1 MPLTDTFIKQ
11 VKHKGTPIGERYAD
25 GGGLYL
31 LVKAAGKYWRM
42 DYRLHGNRRTLAVGV
57 YPIITLA
64 QARAARDAAKV
75 RLAQG
80 VDPSDQKRADKST
93 AAHAA
98 ATTVEAVALEF
109 LTLKKDSWSEA
120 HYTRESR
127 NIHKDLIP
135 WLGKR
140 PIADVTP
147 PELLAVLRKV
157 EARGAIES
165 AKRVKVTASGVW
177 GLAIATGRAERDVTL
192 DIAKAMQPSLK
203 GNLPALVKPAEVG
216 PLLRDMYAYTG
227 TPTVVA
233 ALKLASILF
242 QRPGNLRTMRWAD
255 IDLEAGLWTIPS
267 EDMKRNKAGKA
278 NGAPHLVPLPT
289 QAVEIIKSLQP
300 LNGGR
305 EFVFPGARDAR
316 DPMSEAAV
324 TVNHYGAMYPQLGES
339 RAQSLNSS
347 KPCIRISAG
356 ITPHRSHLNFCQYF
370 CQYFFK
376 LEYKICFKI
385 KTLRRLFGGRY
396 AKYRKT
402 RYQVTGSG
410 FFLGGTK

>member
-42 DYRLHGNRRTLAVGV
+42 DYRLHGNRRTLAIGV
-57 YPIITLA
+57 YPVITLA
-64 QARAARDAAKV
+64 QARATRDTAKA

-80 VDPSDQKRADKST
+80 ADPSDQKRADKAT

-98 ATTVEAVALEF
+98 ATTVEAVALEY
-109 LTLKKDSWSEA
+109 LALKKDSWSEA

-140 PIADVTP
+140 PISDVTP

-216 PLLRDMYAYTG
+216 SLLRDMYAYTG
-227 TPTVVA
+227 TPTVCA
-233 ALKLASILF
+233 ALKLAPILF

-255 IDLEAGLWTIPS
+255 IDLDEGLWTIPS
-267 EDMKRNKAGKA
+267 ADMKRNMAGKA

-289 QAVEIIKSLQP
+289 QAVEIIKGLQG
-300 LNGGR
+300 LNGSR
-305 EFVFPGARDAR
+305 EYVFPGARDAR

-324 TVNHYGAMYPQLGES
+324 TVALHAIGYKGRQTWHGFRATGRTLIREELGYDPDVIEAQLAHTGQISHGGAYD
-339 RAQSLNSS
+339 RAAFI
-347 KPCIRISAG
+347 KARIPMIQEWANY
-356 ITPHRSHLNFCQYF
+356 LD
-370 CQYFFK
+370 K
-376 LEYKICFKI
+376 LRNGADVLEMPVK
-385 KTLRRLFGGRY
+385 
-396 AKYRKT
+396 AA
-402 RYQVTGSG
+402 
-410 FFLGGTK
+410 

>member
-1 MPLTDTFIKQ
+1 MALTDTFIKQ
-11 VKHKGTPIGERYAD
+11 VKHKGASAGEKYAD

-42 DYRLHGNRRTLAVGV
+42 DYRLHDKRRTLSVGV
-57 YPIITLA
+57 YPAVTLA
-64 QARAARDAAKV
+64 KARATRDTAKAQ
-75 RLAQG
+75 LAQG
-80 VDPSDQKRADKST
+80 NDPSDQKRVDKAT

-98 ATTVEAVALEF
+98 ATTLEAVALEF
-109 LTLKKDSWSEA
+109 LELKKDGWSES

-140 PIADVTP
+140 PIAEVTP

-157 EARGAIES
+157 ETRGAIES

-177 GLAIATGRAERDVTL
+177 GLAIATGRAERDITL
-192 DIAKAMQPSLK
+192 DIAKAMQPSISK
-203 GNLPALVKPAEVG
+203 NLPALVNPVEVG
-216 PLLRDMYAYTG
+216 ALLRDMYAYTG

-267 EDMKRNKAGKA
+267 MDMKRNKAGKA
-278 NGAPHLVPLPT
+278 NGAAHLVPLPT

-300 LNGGR
+300 MNGTR

-316 DPMSEAAV
+316 ESMSEAAV
-324 TVNHYGAMYPQLGES
+324 TVALHAMGYKGRQTWHGFRATGRTLIREELGYDPDVIEAQLAHTGQISHGGAYD
-339 RAQSLNSS
+339 RAAFIKARVPMIQQWADYLD
-347 KPCIRISAG
+347 KLRAG
-356 ITPHRSHLNFCQYF
+356 ADVLPLH
-370 CQYFFK
+370 
-376 LEYKICFKI
+376 
-385 KTLRRLFGGRY
+385 
-396 AKYRKT
+396 RKT
-402 RYQVTGSG
+402 
-410 FFLGGTK
+410 GT